1 MNFTAT
7 KTLTDT
13 VGKYVSAEKLNIKSN
28 GHKDYWGREYTADF
42 VEIFSEEPNRL
53 SFEVTENEIIV
64 FFFTDHIHFE
74 DYTFDLN
81 DGEPDYIQRAAE
93 FLDKLFTLPIALEYM
108 SKGNR
113 IIKSESFFISDN
125 EKESCAG
132 KTLSSAGIKNIFK
145 KKRYR
150 VEIKKFDRTLGKFV
164 KVGIHGMLLSE
175 IIEKMYD
182 KSLGFQD
189 EIQKI
194 IYSKDKSLRYVILK
208 KENGIFY
215 YVFEKINL
223 YDEEVPECLKNDP
236 NAVPAYWNGFSTP
249 RSFFG
254 TLEDAV
260 KNLKFEVEYMQY
272 FE

>member
-1 MNFTAT
+1 M
-7 KTLTDT
+7 
-13 VGKYVSAEKLNIKSN
+13 
-28 GHKDYWGREYTADF
+28 
-42 VEIFSEEPNRL
+42 
-53 SFEVTENEIIV
+53 
-64 FFFTDHIHFE
+64 
-74 DYTFDLN
+74 
-81 DGEPDYIQRAAE
+81 
-93 FLDKLFTLPIALEYM
+93 DKLFTLPIAFEYM
-108 SKGNR
+108 SKGDR

-194 IYSKDKSLRYVILK
+194 IYSKDKSMRYVILK

-236 NAVPAYWNGFSTP
+236 NAMPAYWNGFSTP